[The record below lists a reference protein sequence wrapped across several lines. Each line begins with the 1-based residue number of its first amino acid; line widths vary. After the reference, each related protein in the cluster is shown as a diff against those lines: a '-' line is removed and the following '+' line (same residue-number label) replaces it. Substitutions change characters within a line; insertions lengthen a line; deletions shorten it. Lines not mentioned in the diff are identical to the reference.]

1 MAPPKRR
8 KVKSDAADAHERS
21 KDYLDPHEIERLL
34 EAAKDGRHGVRD
46 HALLFLIYRH
56 GLRVSEA
63 ISMRLDALNLK
74 QARLAVK
81 RSKNSLSTEQ
91 PIEGDELRAIK
102 RYLGSRDDKLPWLF
116 VSERPAHDTPS
127 GELPHSRGRRA
138 RGTRSATHAASLL
151 RLRPGQQGR
160 RLQGDPGLPW
170 ASRPT
175 AHNSVHADGKP
186 PVRGAVEVA
195 VAESGRKDHRFRQC

>member
-138 RGTRSATHAASLL
+138 RGTGRPHML
-151 RLRPGQQGR
+151 RHSCGFALANKGADFRVIQHYLGHRDPRHTTRYTRTGSR
-160 RLQGDPGLPW
+160 RFEGLW
-170 ASRPT
+170 
-175 AHNSVHADGKP
+175 K
-186 PVRGAVEVA
+186 
-195 VAESGRKDHRFRQC
+195 